1 MVYVGY
7 NALWDLLQND
17 KTTLFLNDSLQSVL
31 L

>member
-17 KTTLFLNDSLQSVL
+17 NWSLFLNDSTQSVL